1 MGVTISD
8 RIRTKLA
15 ALEPLELDVVDQSEA
30 HRGHA
35 GWRDGGETHFDL
47 RVVSAAFEGLSLVQR
62 QRLVLD
68 ALKEEFDA
76 GLHALSIKARA
87 PGE

>member
-1 MGVTISD
+1 
-8 RIRTKLA
+8 
-15 ALEPLELDVVDQSEA
+15 
-30 HRGHA
+30 
-35 GWRDGGETHFDL
+35 
-47 RVVSAAFEGLSLVQR
+47 
-62 QRLVLD
+62 VLD